1 MKKSSSILK
10 SDLNFKLLSL
20 GCYIS
25 YNLMGEA
32 LHLIQNILE
41 ENTLEI
47 TINLKRTL
55 LKIKGLIS

>member
-10 SDLNFKLLSL
+10 SDLNFKLLSF

-25 YNLMGEA
+25 YNLIGET

-41 ENTLEI
+41 KNTLEI
-47 TINLKRTL
+47 TIDLKRTL